1 MKIEWT
7 RTLLNAALE
16 GKLDNCEFKQHPIFK
31 VDMPV
36 AVEGIPSEVLDPR
49 QTWAD
54 KTAYDQS
61 ANQLAALFEDN
72 FDQFVELTSKAIC
85 QAGPIS
91 AKENSRF
98 LASL

>member
-1 MKIEWT
+1 MNRKET
-7 RTLLNAALE
+7 PE
-16 GKLDNCEFKQHPIFK
+16 K
-31 VDMPV
+31 
-36 AVEGIPSEVLDPR
+36 SDPNSL
-49 QTWAD
+49 
-54 KTAYDQS
+54 DQS

-91 AKENSRF
+91 TEENSRF